1 VRKKYLAVIGFAVA
15 VLLTPLAIVAGAS
28 AVGFRGGDMITVAKS
43 EKVDGTLFA
52 AGQTVEVAGEV
63 NGDVFCA
70 GNSITITGTVHG
82 DIICAG
88 QTVNIRGT
96 VDGDIRVAGQ
106 SVTIEAKVAG
116 NISAAGQSV
125 TLQSDSQAHDVQAAG
140 STVTLNGVVSRD
152 ASFAGSVLSING
164 MVGRNVNASADQLSL
179 GTNAKVAG
187 NVDYK
192 SHSKLAQAS
201 GATVGGKVHQDVPKE
216 DHKNKDSVK
225 NFLSGINWFFAISG
239 LLTSLLIVA
248 LVPRVL
254 YSVTSHG
261 VNQPGMTLLAGLG
274 TNVGAG
280 ILIILLGMT
289 FIGIPL
295 AGFVLLAWALLGLLS
310 LPVFSFYLGR
320 VLLSNSTDNVF
331 YYMLLGAGIV
341 FLLNFIPILG
351 AIVLFLG
358 SLFGV
363 GMLAL
368 RISRHWTVPRYT
380 IKQGKKA

>member
-1 VRKKYLAVIGFAVA
+1 MRKKYLAVIGFAVA
-15 VLLTPLAIVAGAS
+15 VLLTPLALVAGVS
-28 AVGFRGGDMITVAKS
+28 ATGFRGGDTVTVAKS

-63 NGDVFCA
+63 DGDLFCA

-82 DIICAG
+82 DVICAG
-88 QTVNIRGT
+88 QTVSVRGT

-106 SVTIEAKVAG
+106 SVTVEAKVAG
-116 NISAAGQSV
+116 NISAAGQV
-125 TLQSDSQAHDVQAAG
+125 ITLQSDSQARDVHAAG
-140 STVTLNGVVSRD
+140 ETVTLNGVVARD
-152 ASFAGSVLSING
+152 TSFAGSVLSING
-164 MVGRNVNASADQLSL
+164 TIGRNVNASAEQLSL

-187 NVDYK
+187 NVDYQ
-192 SHSKLAQAS
+192 SRNKLTSAS
-201 GATVGGKVHQDVPKE
+201 GATIGGKVHQEVPKE
-216 DHKNKDSVK
+216 NHNEKDSVK
-225 NFLSGINWFFAISG
+225 NFLSGVNWFFAISG
-239 LLTSLLIVA
+239 LLTSLLLVA

-254 YSVTSHG
+254 YSITSHG

-280 ILIILLGMT
+280 ILIVLLGMT

-295 AGFVLLAWALLGLLS
+295 AGLVLLAWVLLGLLS

-320 VLLSNSTDNVF
+320 VLLSNSTDNMF

-368 RISRHWTVPRYT
+368 RISRHWTTPQYT